1 MELNK
6 FSINN
11 PEIYNIDYNLIKVED
26 ISSHILN
33 KDYAFTSFED
43 ISETQTTINE
53 TNNYGQE
60 SYIYDNLDDL
70 AEDISRDGQSTEN
83 RSRKLGDFTLR
94 KLYIF
99 EKEELIPSN
108 EPSIIPEINL
118 SAEDS
123 NAIQKY
129 KILEILQERYSN
141 LLNSYINASKSYNK
155 NIFTRLSRRR
165 KNELSESMSK
175 LNLVKAMI
183 ELHTRPK

>member
-11 PEIYNIDYNLIKVED
+11 PEIHNIDYDLIKVAD

-33 KDYAFTSFED
+33 KDYTFTSSLD
-43 ISETQTTINE
+43 ISEPQTTINE

-60 SYIYDNLDDL
+60 VSVYDDLDYL
-70 AEDISRDGQSTEN
+70 AEDISRDGQSIEN
-83 RSRKLGDFTLR
+83 RYRKLGDFTLK

-99 EKEELIPSN
+99 EKEELILSN
-108 EPSIIPEINL
+108 EPSIIPEIKL
-118 SAEDS
+118 IPVDS
-123 NAIQKY
+123 NAIQQY
-129 KILEILQERYSN
+129 KILEILQERHSN

-155 NIFTRLSRRR
+155 NILTRLSRRR

>member
-1 MELNK
+1 MELDK

-11 PEIYNIDYNLIKVED
+11 PEIHAIDYDLFKVED

-33 KDYAFTSFED
+33 KDYSFSSFED
-43 ISETQTTINE
+43 FSEALSNINE

-60 SYIYDNLDDL
+60 TSVYDNLNDL
-70 AEDISRDGQSTEN
+70 ADDISRDGQSIEN
-83 RSRKLGDFTLR
+83 RSRKLGDFTLK
-94 KLYIF
+94 KLNFF
-99 EKEELIPSN
+99 EKEEPIASN
-108 EPSIIPEINL
+108 EPSIIPEIKL
-118 SAEDS
+118 CTEDS

-141 LLNSYINASKSYNK
+141 LFNSYINASKSYNK

-165 KNELSESMSK
+165 RNELSESMSK